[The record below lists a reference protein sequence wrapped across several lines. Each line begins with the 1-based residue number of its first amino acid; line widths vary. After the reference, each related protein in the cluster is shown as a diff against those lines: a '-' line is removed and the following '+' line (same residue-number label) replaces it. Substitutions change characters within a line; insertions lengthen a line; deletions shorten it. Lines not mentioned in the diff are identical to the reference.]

1 MKLSEY
7 MSLKGIS
14 DDEMATKLSKDPTT
28 IFRYRRG
35 NVAPPLAVIAEIE
48 RITDNA
54 VSFRDFLSPPEAA

>member
-14 DDEMATKLSKDPTT
+14 DEEMGAKLSKDSTT

-35 NVAPPLAVIAEIE
+35 NVAPPLTVIAEIE

-54 VSFRDFLSPPEAA
+54 VSFRDFLPESAA